1 MLSLD
6 TAYPLKN
13 IEESKLQRL
22 CTLLW
27 NWEICEACRNGQQCQ
42 GLDCPWQRSS
52 KLGRFFAFYKEITSS
67 YVPELLAG
75 SPAAL
80 RSHDDLLD
88 LIETI
93 KKQPTRPRAELT
105 AAYFVQRENTPNPS
119 RPADQHR
126 AVNLAVQAISM
137 VSCSASKRSPTELL
151 ELGNMPAVWPDRV
164 GFADFMSCTFPQLE
178 PRRIQPEMRFAI
190 AAARLKKIAGL
201 RFEPTDNLRNHLK
214 LDSRNGIVE
223 IYHHTSV
230 LREHIVAHEK
240 ATHKGSTSPTS
251 AILAQVSRE
260 VLHSIQVVLFPFNS
274 DSEVLLRSLVRKVSL
289 DPDCAQYG
297 FAVGGD
303 DLAYSCFGSKLMD
316 LYDEVDNPSPRGFVE
331 KWFERKSGAR
341 YVMMATFIGVII
353 AVILGILSLAVGLFQ
368 SWVAY
373 EAWKHPVSTA
383 D

>member
-6 TAYPLKN
+6 TAYPLKE
-13 IEESKLQRL
+13 IKESKLQRL

-27 NWEICEACRNGQQCQ
+27 DWEICEACRKGRQCQ
-42 GLDCPWQRSS
+42 ERDCPWQRSS
-52 KLGRFFAFYKEITSS
+52 KLDNFFAFYKEVTSS

-88 LIETI
+88 LIEII
-93 KKQPTRPRAELT
+93 KNQPIRPRAELI
-105 AAYFVQRENTPNPS
+105 AAYFAQREGTSKSS

-126 AVNLAVQAISM
+126 AVNLAVQAISV
-137 VSCSASKRSPTELL
+137 VSCPTSNRSSSEVL
-151 ELGNMPAVWPDRV
+151 ELGSLPVVWPDGV
-164 GFADFMSCTFPQLE
+164 GFGDFMCSAFPQLE
-178 PRRIQPEMRFAI
+178 ARRIQPEVR
-190 AAARLKKIAGL
+190 
-201 RFEPTDNLRNHLK
+201 
-214 LDSRNGIVE
+214 S
-223 IYHHTSV
+223 S
-230 LREHIVAHEK
+230 
-240 ATHKGSTSPTS
+240 SPTT

-274 DSEVLLRSLVRKVSL
+274 DSEVLLRSLVRKASL

-373 EAWKHPVSTA
+373 EAWKHPVSIA